1 VPALGTAFGS
11 RSGAVAVKSFGAII
25 MSDELRA
32 GQTVRLRLKQ
42 VVRAAAAGGYKIVR
56 VLPDDGGE
64 QQYRIKS
71 ALEAHER
78 VARRSDL
85 EKI

>member
-1 VPALGTAFGS
+1 
-11 RSGAVAVKSFGAII
+11 

-32 GQTVRLRLKQ
+32 GQTVRLRRKQ
-42 VVRAAAAGGYKIVR
+42 VGGAAAAGGYKVVR

-71 ALEAHER
+71 TLEAHER